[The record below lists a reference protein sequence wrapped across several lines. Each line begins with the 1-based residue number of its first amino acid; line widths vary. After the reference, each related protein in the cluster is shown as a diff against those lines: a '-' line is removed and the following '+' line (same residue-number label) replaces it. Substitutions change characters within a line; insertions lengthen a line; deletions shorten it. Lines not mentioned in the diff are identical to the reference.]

1 MEKSDPKN
9 GGFLRRFA
17 ASLGRQESEEAEVTE
32 LPERI
37 GTYRVERLLARGGMG
52 EVYLAHDDRL
62 GRQVAIKQIRS
73 DKPAS
78 AHDRVRLRREARAV
92 ARMSHPAIAQVH
104 DVVYSDEGDSIVM
117 QYVEGKTLASLMS
130 EGIDATQ
137 AMRISIEVAEGLA
150 AAHDAGLVHRDLK
163 AENIIVTP
171 WGQAKILDFG
181 LVKQVATGEV
191 LESLTAQGMLV
202 GTITIMS
209 PEQAAGAEVDFRSD
223 LFSFGILLYELF
235 TGQSPFWR
243 ERWVETLQAIRHL
256 EPPLAHDARPGLP
269 AELSAL
275 IDRLLRKTPE
285 ERPQSTRGVVE
296 ALGRIAA
303 SGQLESVPKIRV
315 RPGRGSSSM
324 GWPRLSRLL
333 GRRSTWG
340 SRGSSTSS
348 SSASAVWMRP
358 WVLPTVAAFFLALA
372 AVVYIVY
379 RLVLNP

>member
-1 MEKSDPKN
+1 MEKTDPKD
-9 GGFLRRFA
+9 GGLLRRVA
-17 ASLGRQESEEAEVTE
+17 AGLGRKAQDKAEEPA

-37 GTYRVERLLARGGMG
+37 GSYRVEKLLARGGMG

-78 AHDRVRLRREARAV
+78 AHDRVRLRREAQAV

-104 DVVYSDEGDSIVM
+104 DVVYSDDGDSIVM
-117 QYVEGKTLASLMS
+117 QYVEGKTLAHLMS
-130 EGIDATQ
+130 EGIDATL
-137 AMRISIEVAEGLA
+137 ATSIGIEVAEGLS

-181 LVKQVATGEV
+181 LVKQVATGEAV
-191 LESLTAQGMLV
+191 ESLTAQGMLV
-202 GTITIMS
+202 GTISVMS

-243 ERWVETLQAIRHL
+243 ERWVETLQAIRNL
-256 EPPLAHDARPGLP
+256 EPPLAHDVRPGLP

-285 ERPQSTRGVVE
+285 ERPQSTREVVE

-303 SGQLESVPKIRV
+303 GGGLDSVPKARV
-315 RPGRGSSSM
+315 KSSRGSSK

-333 GRRSTWG
+333 GRRSTWHA
-340 SRGSSTSS
+340 RRSTEAP
-348 SSASAVWMRP
+348 ASTAAIWRRP
-358 WVLPTVAAFFLALA
+358 WVWPAAAALLLALA
-372 AVVYIVY
+372 AVAFVVY
-379 RLVLNP
+379 RFS